1 MYAIIKSISDD
12 SSSQGIYE
20 TSIFALIKPDGGDIS
35 YFNTLPGPNS
45 DTNIIYDYVN
55 IYDDYAPHIDT
66 SMRWTICKKDV
77 EVFETASELKEYLLE
92 FVNKHASASMQ
103 ELAEIFFG
111 NSYHMFTLSYLGAI
125 KTNISLIFQHVLLE
139 PVPESVANF
148 FKESIDKAVISTK
161 TLINKFEEIFKE
173 YYKEN
178 FYKKNDQYYIHYPY
192 VKISNSSGREHDIY
206 DLFVRIG
213 IREYDGYISLY
224 FQGSR
229 ITLSDLEIRAT
240 YMHSHL
246 PGSSS
251 YGQFNDFCL
260 GEGHLNSYRNV
271 SSEEMLMTL
280 PSSLDRYVEWES
292 LEGGPYRKIID
303 VKNQAGRITARNQ
316 SIPEILIETSLK
328 KAILSEKVE
337 LNISENNISFDVKSS
352 YIPDLHMIKL
362 NDVYIRP
369 ENCPEPEKSNEQDFI
384 INIVNTEGLIL
395 IRMSDGTRCKF
406 PYKNL
411 QKKSSSNEKA
421 EVANYVTDVLRTNFD
436 RLIKTRSI
444 IHEIITKTKN
454 ELIELN

>member
-1 MYAIIKSISDD
+1 MYAIIKSITDGTASE
-12 SSSQGIYE
+12 GIYE
-20 TSIFALIKPDGGDIS
+20 SSIFALIEPSDADIS

-45 DTNIIYDYVN
+45 DTTIRYDYGDV
-55 IYDDYAPHIDT
+55 YDEYSSHID
-66 SMRWTICKKDV
+66 SSLRWTICKRDV

-92 FVNKHASASMQ
+92 FVNKNAAASTS
-103 ELAEIFFG
+103 ELSQIFFG
-111 NSYHMFTLSYLGAI
+111 TPFHILTISHLSAI
-125 KTNISLIFQHVLLE
+125 KSNISLIFQHVLLE

-303 VKNQAGRITARNQ
+303 VKNQAGHITARNQ

-337 LNISENNISFDVKSS
+337 LNISENNISFNVKSS

-362 NDVYIRP
+362 NNVYIRP
-369 ENCPEPEKSNEQDFI
+369 ENCPKPEKNNEQDFV
-384 INIVNTEGLIL
+384 INIVNTEGLVL